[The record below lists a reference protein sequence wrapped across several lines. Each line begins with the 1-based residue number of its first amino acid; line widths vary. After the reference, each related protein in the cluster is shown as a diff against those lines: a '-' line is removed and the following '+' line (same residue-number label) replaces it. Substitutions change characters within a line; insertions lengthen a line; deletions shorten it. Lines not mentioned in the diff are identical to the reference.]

1 MDSITIT
8 KKQWDAI
15 KVLNYNDITE
25 IIYGICAKAFDG
37 VEPDFEDWRK
47 EEKTA
52 IFNLM
57 MD

>member
-15 KVLNYNDITE
+15 KVLKDIDRTE
-25 IIYGICAKAFDG
+25 IIDAICAKAFDG

-57 MD
+57 MV